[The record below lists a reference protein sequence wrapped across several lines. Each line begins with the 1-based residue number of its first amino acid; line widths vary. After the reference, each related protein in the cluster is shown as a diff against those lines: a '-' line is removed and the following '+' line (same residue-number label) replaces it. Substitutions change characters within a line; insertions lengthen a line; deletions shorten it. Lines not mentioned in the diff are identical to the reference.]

1 MLRKSLLPKILG
13 AVALLAAST
22 GAMAGDYVYGRVV
35 TVEPH
40 FSISFGSGR
49 HHDGFR
55 IMYEVGG
62 QHYWTHSHRR
72 PGHVIWVPRP
82 VVHHVHHH
90 KYRHHYRHDW
100 NDRWNDRWDGRWDG
114 HRDDRRDGWRDGR
127 GDWKDRHYR

>member
-22 GAMAGDYVYGRVV
+22 GVMANDGYVYGRVV

-62 QHYWTHSHRR
+62 QHYWTHSHRH

-90 KYRHHYRHDW
+90 KYKHHYRHDW
-100 NDRWNDRWDGRWDG
+100 NDRRHDRW
-114 HRDDRRDGWRDGR
+114 DDRRDGRRDGR
-127 GDWKDRHYR
+127 GPWDDDDRRDWR

>member
-1 MLRKSLLPKILG
+1 MLRKMLI

-22 GAMAGDYVYGRVV
+22 GVMANDDYVYGRVV

-62 QHYWTHSHRR
+62 RHYWTHSHRH

-82 VVHHVHHH
+82 AVHHVHHH
-90 KYRHHYRHDW
+90 KYKHHYRHGW
-100 NDRWNDRWDGRWDG
+100 NDRRHDRRHDRWDDRWDD
-114 HRDDRRDGWRDGR
+114 HRDGWRD
-127 GDWKDRHYR
+127 DHDD